1 MRGRDANLKKF
12 LTKRGQMSELIAICI
27 MIIIAIPLFKIAW
40 PIVKYLDGE
49 MFNNREREINQKNE
63 RGEP

>member
-1 MRGRDANLKKF
+1 
-12 LTKRGQMSELIAICI
+12 MSELIAICI